1 MPAIWNLHHEHCRI
15 FQGHTFIGCV
25 FSVGPRGF
33 APIGPSKFAR
43 GKGCKSHSLDWSEE
57 KMKKAPCR
65 FSKNPCWDT
74 HTIIKVIPNER
85 SRKLKI
91 YEKDINEIWEGL
103 IAYHSIV
110 QKRCMAKLGG
120 FASRKIMYVHRC
132 DTTFTVAICA
142 IWNCPIACVMICGS
156 NGHAAE
162 ATNLW
167 SQRIR
172 KKKKPA
178 WMFTICPGWTPEGTW
193 IWKISSPQL
202 GRPVDLSQVY
212 EAVSAVLGTIV
223 IWSNPISMAISGT

>member
-172 KKKKPA
+172 KKKNL
-178 WMFTICPGWTPEGTW
+178 PECSPSVRVERRKEREFGRYHHLNLVDRS
-193 IWKISSPQL
+193 IWAKFMKQCQQCWEP
-202 GRPVDLSQVY
+202 
-212 EAVSAVLGTIV
+212 
-223 IWSNPISMAISGT
+223 